1 MSRPDVNTWCLLHLL
16 SFLPFRIDCLTEHG
30 THQLRCISMP
40 VSSRKPPVSTFP
52 ALGLKAYAAAWGF
65 ICGWEGSE
73 RRSSWLCSRHLTH
86 KPTPQP
92 ALTLLN
98 CLFPLVYKTTHTEI
112 FRLSLLLLSLE
123 LAWTQNPFKSGS
135 LNTEQQTDTEGS
147 ERYSNLSVH
156 ELFQVVCRCY
166 ISPLDIVPGPRLHK
180 QDFYT
185 NYILLIAGITS

>member
-1 MSRPDVNTWCLLHLL
+1 MSRPDVNTWCLLHWL

-73 RRSSWLCSRHLTH
+73 RRSSWLCSRYLPH

-135 LNTEQQTDTEGS
+135 LNTVTNRYWRFRKIQQPFSTWVIPS
-147 ERYSNLSVH
+147 RLQMLYFSFRYCSWT
-156 ELFQVVCRCY
+156 QT
-166 ISPLDIVPGPRLHK
+166 PQTRLL
-180 QDFYT
+180 Y
-185 NYILLIAGITS
+185 